1 VLLTYPA
8 TAAKPSRYHLEANH
22 ESADFEIIEYRDEYL
37 AVQTGSHR
45 INGRVYRQT
54 NTFDLSAESEHVTL
68 TLIDPLAYDLPTDQ
82 EETEL
87 TAPMPGRVVAVLV
100 QEGQTVTKGTP
111 LVVMEAMK
119 MEHTIVAVV
128 EGRVDQ
134 VLVKVAD
141 QVSEGAQ
148 LIHFTPQKPS

>member
-1 VLLTYPA
+1 
-8 TAAKPSRYHLEANH
+8 
-22 ESADFEIIEYRDEYL
+22 
-37 AVQTGSHR
+37 
-45 INGRVYRQT
+45 
-54 NTFDLSAESEHVTL
+54 
-68 TLIDPLAYDLPTDQ
+68 
-82 EETEL
+82 
-87 TAPMPGRVVAVLV
+87 MPGRVVAVLV

-148 LIHFTPQKPS
+148 LIHFTPRQTD